1 MTLFWL
7 VFFLSTS
14 VIAPKTFTCF
24 SCFLCGAGGWLDW
37 VLKERE
43 LIVAVA
49 ERKQE
54 KPLKV
59 GLC

>member
-1 MTLFWL
+1 MFLLFPLWSWGL
-7 VFFLSTS
+7 GSIGF
-14 VIAPKTFTCF
+14 
-24 SCFLCGAGGWLDW
+24 
-37 VLKERE
+37 LKERE